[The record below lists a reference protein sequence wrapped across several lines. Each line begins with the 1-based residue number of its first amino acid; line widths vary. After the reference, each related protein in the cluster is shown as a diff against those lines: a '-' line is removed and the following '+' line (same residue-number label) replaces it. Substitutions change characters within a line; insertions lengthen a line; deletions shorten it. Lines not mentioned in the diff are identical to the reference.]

1 MGLDGVSFTKK
12 SSTVLTKPFNFQ
24 RVCINVICKWSS
36 KIGYRTRD
44 KVILFFCFI
53 WWQASVM
60 LMLLVGGINI
70 LLATK
75 EISVAGETDLRKL
88 LGSMSPALMPD
99 EYVFCSMQG
108 EYRDFHELSP
118 LASYH
123 EVEGLT
129 LVVLK
134 EVAIANK
141 LSFES
146 VFRGIT
152 LTIRSSLDAVGLT
165 AAVTTKLAEKGIST
179 NVIAAYYHD
188 HIFVQTEKAELA
200 IEALGEFFS

>member
-1 MGLDGVSFTKK
+1 
-12 SSTVLTKPFNFQ
+12 
-24 RVCINVICKWSS
+24 
-36 KIGYRTRD
+36 
-44 KVILFFCFI
+44 
-53 WWQASVM
+53 M

-88 LGSMSPALMPD
+88 LGSMSPALIPD

-141 LSFES
+141 L
-146 VFRGIT
+146 
-152 LTIRSSLDAVGLT
+152 
-165 AAVTTKLAEKGIST
+165 
-179 NVIAAYYHD
+179 
-188 HIFVQTEKAELA
+188 
-200 IEALGEFFS
+200 